1 MMEAQEEQAMTGEVA
16 ETLRMIDGAGLSKT
30 PAERTEASLIERARS
45 GDHAAFEQ
53 LMISH
58 QRKVIATAWRLLGN
72 EDDARDAAQEAFIKV
87 YKYLRSYKPEQD
99 FGGWLYR
106 IVVNVCHDHGRR
118 RGQHD
123 RMLSFE
129 DDRAARHLGQMASD
143 ENIEAAAIQSQ
154 QRALIEAALQTLS
167 KKERAALVL
176 RDLEGLPTEE
186 VARILGSS
194 QATVRSQI
202 ATARAKI
209 KQFRDRALRQRTR
222 G

>member
-16 ETLRMIDGAGLSKT
+16 ETLQMINGAGLSKT
-30 PAERTEASLIERARS
+30 AVERTEALLIERARS

-53 LMISH
+53 LMVCH
-58 QRKVIATAWRLLGN
+58 QRKVIAMAWRMLGN

-87 YKYLRSYKPEQD
+87 YKYLSSYKPDQD

-106 IVVNVCHDHGRR
+106 IVVNVCHDHGRKR
-118 RGQHD
+118 RQYD
-123 RMLSFE
+123 RHLSFE
-129 DDRAARHLGQMASD
+129 DERAARHLDRVASD

-154 QRALIEAALQTLS
+154 QRALIEAALKTLS

-186 VARILGSS
+186 VAQILGST

-209 KQFRDRALRQRTR
+209 KQFRDRALRQKSR